1 MSSLPTTEDLLR
13 AEVRELRDQLR
24 SLTLRVDRQGDQL
37 SEVVASCASGASFCS
52 ERGGGEES
60 LVSEAPV
67 EASASSLEASGVG
80 SFSVVTGG
88 QPELPIA
95 SLPDWQLRES
105 VARQI
110 GGFLRRALNGE
121 HRGESG
127 RRRLGGL
134 ANHYYIIVRDYHGN
148 IYTDPVQVLTDF
160 AEVRRLCSSGKVWGN
175 SIFVGVPTLIEG
187 RLATETAGF
196 VWPARLH

>member
-24 SLTLRVDRQGDQL
+24 SLTLRVDRQADQL

-60 LVSEAPV
+60 FISEAPV
-67 EASASSLEASGVG
+67 EAAPSNREGSGVG
-80 SFSVVTGG
+80 SYSVVTGG
-88 QPELPIA
+88 QSELPIS

-110 GGFLRRALNGE
+110 GGFLRRSLNGE

-134 ANHYYIIVRDYHGN
+134 ANHYYIIVRDYSGN
-148 IYTDPVQVLTDF
+148 VFTDPVKVITDF
-160 AEVRRLCSSGKVWGN
+160 SEVRRLCASGRAWGS

-196 VWPARLH
+196 VWPTRLV